1 VSVAQNIE
9 KCLVLACVDQKRF
22 SHSREMIG
30 KIVKKNDLVAI
41 IQGVLPDSN
50 SRRDAVAVVETVFNE
65 IARSLSKGDAVQIAG
80 FGTFKK
86 KVVPARKARPGRN
99 PFTGE
104 NIMLKAKPASS
115 KPTFTSAKVLKD
127 VVSGKAKVAAP
138 AKPAAKPAAKKATKK
153 AAPKKAAK
161 KVVKKAAKKAA
172 PKKSAKKV
180 VKKVVKK
187 AAPKKAAKKT
197 SRKK

>member
-1 VSVAQNIE
+1 
-9 KCLVLACVDQKRF
+9 
-22 SHSREMIG
+22 MIG

-41 IQGVLPDSN
+41 IQGVLPESN
-50 SRRDAVAVVETVFNE
+50 SRRDAVNVVETVFNE

-138 AKPAAKPAAKKATKK
+138 AKPASKPAAKPAAKKATKK

-161 KVVKKAAKKAA
+161 KVVKKAAPKKAA
-172 PKKSAKKV
+172 
-180 VKKVVKK
+180 KKVVKK

>member
-1 VSVAQNIE
+1 
-9 KCLVLACVDQKRF
+9 
-22 SHSREMIG
+22 MIG

-41 IQGVLPDSN
+41 IQGVLPESN
-50 SRRDAVAVVETVFNE
+50 SRRDAVNVVETVFNE

-161 KVVKKAAKKAA
+161 KVVKKAAPKKAA
-172 PKKSAKKV
+172 
-180 VKKVVKK
+180 KKVVKK

>member
-1 VSVAQNIE
+1 
-9 KCLVLACVDQKRF
+9 
-22 SHSREMIG
+22 MIG
-30 KIVKKNDLVAI
+30 KIVKKNDLVAA
-41 IQGVLPDSN
+41 IQGVLPEN
-50 SRRDAVAVVETVFNE
+50 SRRDAVNVVETVFNE
-65 IARSLSKGDAVQIAG
+65 IARSLSKGEAVQIAG

-127 VVSGKAKVAAP
+127 VVSGKAKVAA
-138 AKPAAKPAAKKATKK
+138 AVKPAAKKAAAKKVTKKAAPKKVVKK

-161 KVVKKAAKKAA
+161 KVVKKAA
-172 PKKSAKKV
+172 PKKVAKK
-180 VKKVVKK
+180 KK
-187 AAPKKAAKKT
+187 
-197 SRKK
+197 

>member
-1 VSVAQNIE
+1 VCLGSESSGN
-9 KCLVLACVDQKRF
+9 CLVLARASRERF
-22 SHSREMIG
+22 AHSREMIG

-41 IQGVLPDSN
+41 IQGVLPESN

-138 AKPAAKPAAKKATKK
+138 AKPAAKKVTKK

-161 KVVKKAAKKAA
+161 KVVKKAAPKKAA
-172 PKKSAKKV
+172 KKVTKKV
-180 VKKVVKK
+180 V
-187 AAPKKAAKKT
+187 KKAAKKT

>member
-1 VSVAQNIE
+1 VSVAKNSE
-9 KCLVLACVDQKRF
+9 KCLVLPCVSRGRF
-22 SHSREMIG
+22 THSREMIG

-41 IQGVLPDSN
+41 IQGVLPESN

-127 VVSGKAKVAAP
+127 VVSGKAKIAAP
-138 AKPAAKPAAKKATKK
+138 AKPAKPAAKKVTKK
-153 AAPKKAAK
+153 AAPKKAAAK
-161 KVVKKAAKKAA
+161 KVVKKAAPKKA
-172 PKKSAKKV
+172 AKKV

>member
-1 VSVAQNIE
+1 MSEIKNIE
-9 KCLVLACVDQKRF
+9 KCLVLARASRGRF
-22 SHSREMIG
+22 AHSREMIG
-30 KIVKKNDLVAI
+30 KIVKKNDLVAA
-41 IQGVLPDSN
+41 IQSVLPEN

-65 IARSLSKGDAVQIAG
+65 IARSLAKGEQVQIAG

-138 AKPAAKPAAKKATKK
+138 AKPAAKKVTKK
-153 AAPKKAAK
+153 AAPKKAA
-161 KVVKKAAKKAA
+161 A
-172 PKKSAKKV
+172 
-180 VKKVVKK
+180 KKVVKK
-187 AAPKKAAKKT
+187 AAPKKAAAKKT

>member
-1 VSVAQNIE
+1 
-9 KCLVLACVDQKRF
+9 
-22 SHSREMIG
+22 MIG
-30 KIVKKNDLVAI
+30 KIVKKNDLVAA
-41 IQGVLPDSN
+41 IQSVLPEN

-65 IARSLSKGDAVQIAG
+65 IARSLSKGEQVQIAG

-138 AKPAAKPAAKKATKK
+138 VKPAKPAAKKATKK

-161 KVVKKAAKKAA
+161 KVVKKAAKK
-172 PKKSAKKV
+172 
-180 VKKVVKK
+180 VVKK

>member
-1 VSVAQNIE
+1 
-9 KCLVLACVDQKRF
+9 
-22 SHSREMIG
+22 MIG
-30 KIVKKNDLVAI
+30 KIVKKNDLVAA
-41 IQGVLPDSN
+41 IQGVLPEN

-65 IARSLSKGDAVQIAG
+65 IARSLAKGEAVQIAG

-127 VVSGKAKVAAP
+127 VVSGKAKIAAP
-138 AKPAAKPAAKKATKK
+138 AKPAKAAKPAAKKATKK
-153 AAPKKAAK
+153 ATKKAAPKKAAAK
-161 KVVKKAAKKAA
+161 KVVKKAA
-172 PKKSAKKV
+172 PKKVAA
-180 VKKVVKK
+180 KKVVKK
-187 AAPKKAAKKT
+187 AAPKKAAAKKT